1 METQKEALKG
11 GRLDAALRALA
22 GHGERPEVDDE
33 HGRVRTRHRY
43 LKRSHQPPELSP
55 GLGRKTADRLGEIE
69 SAHRYVAQQRL
80 KRPSDRPYPPA
91 ELSVLGQI
99 IIADRPP
106 GGAFEI
112 VKLAVA
118 QRPQEGGKSE
128 AAERQR
134 EGREVHDDIHREPC
148 ARCALSAFKVTKIE
162 ELDIAKAAM
171 SGVTP
176 PSTASGTAIR
186 L

>member
-1 METQKEALKG
+1 M
-11 GRLDAALRALA
+11 GRF
-22 GHGERPEVDDE
+22 
-33 HGRVRTRHRY
+33 
-43 LKRSHQPPELSP
+43 
-55 GLGRKTADRLGEIE
+55 RL
-69 SAHRYVAQQRL
+69 
-80 KRPSDRPYPPA
+80 SDRPISRAASTRFAGLDYLPA
-91 ELSVLGQI
+91 ELSVVGKI

-106 GGAFEI
+106 RRAFEI

-134 EGREVHDDIHREPC
+134 EGHEVEENSHREPC
-148 ARCALSAFKVTKIE
+148 ARCALRAFNVTKIE

-176 PSTASGTAIR
+176 PSTASGIAIR

>member
-1 METQKEALKG
+1 MLPA
-11 GRLDAALRALA
+11 GRTRRCPFAAALTIA
-22 GHGERPEVDDE
+22 PYKCM
-33 HGRVRTRHRY
+33 GRFQ
-43 LKRSHQPPELSP
+43 L
-55 GLGRKTADRLGEIE
+55 
-69 SAHRYVAQQRL
+69 
-80 KRPSDRPYPPA
+80 SDRPISTASSIRFAGLDYPPA
-91 ELSVLGQI
+91 ESSVLRQI
-99 IIADRPP
+99 IVADRPP
-106 GGAFEI
+106 CGAFEI

-134 EGREVHDDIHREPC
+134 EGREVHDDIHREPF